1 MEISEQMLQSCKEF
15 ADNPISEGGFKWG
28 KIRNVETAFE
38 LEGDLRMYISCTH
51 VYHTGTFIVSCYPM
65 VVDTMDLKAKTAREA
80 ANEAI
85 EIVRSKA
92 QMIVNSLT
100 PKK

>member
-15 ADNPISEGGFKWG
+15 ADNPISDGGFKWG

-38 LEGDLRMYISCTH
+38 LEGDLRIYITCGH
-51 VYHTGTFIVSCYPM
+51 IYHKGSFIVSCYPIAI
-65 VVDTMDLKAKTAREA
+65 DTMELKAKTALEA